1 MPIIKAISGK
11 SPIRTVLTRVMD
23 KRKTSEN
30 LLSGWNCTPFTV
42 KDEMEVT
49 KRLWG
54 KNGGRTYKHCIQAHQ
69 IAYQLAEALPEWADF
84 EVLIATHT
92 DTEYLHTHFI
102 VNSVSYVDG
111 HKLQQSRDELQNMKD
126 QSDHLYR
133 EMMVNQ

>member
-1 MPIIKAISGK
+1 
-11 SPIRTVLTRVMD
+11 
-23 KRKTSEN
+23 
-30 LLSGWNCTPFTV
+30 
-42 KDEMEVT
+42 MEVT

-54 KNGGRTYKHCIQAHQ
+54 KNSGRTYKHFIQSFAKDENIPPEQAHQ

-126 QSDHLYR
+126 QSDRLYH

>member
-1 MPIIKAISGK
+1 MPIIKATSGK

-49 KRLWG
+49 KRLLG
-54 KNGGRTYKHCIQAHQ
+54 KNGGRTYKQFIQSFAKDENISPEQAHQ

-102 VNSVSYVDG
+102 VNSVS
-111 HKLQQSRDELQNMKD
+111 
-126 QSDHLYR
+126 
-133 EMMVNQ
+133 